1 MPVTKRKCVLFHHVQ
16 FSRMLTL
23 HLAQAWVSSKSDQLG
38 IHNFISVGQQSIA
51 WCSPKEWFL
60 QNHLKHTHI
69 IQSLAANSLSS
80 YLIHSV
86 CCVDLALICL
96 LEHYI
101 VGYQVKYFTE
111 AKINTISFI
120 KQNCNLVIKKMQ
132 LVLGDLFLIS
142 PRWWD

>member
-1 MPVTKRKCVLFHHVQ
+1 M
-16 FSRMLTL
+16 
-23 HLAQAWVSSKSDQLG
+23 
-38 IHNFISVGQQSIA
+38 
-51 WCSPKEWFL
+51 
-60 QNHLKHTHI
+60 
-69 IQSLAANSLSS
+69 
-80 YLIHSV
+80 

-142 PRWWD
+142 PR